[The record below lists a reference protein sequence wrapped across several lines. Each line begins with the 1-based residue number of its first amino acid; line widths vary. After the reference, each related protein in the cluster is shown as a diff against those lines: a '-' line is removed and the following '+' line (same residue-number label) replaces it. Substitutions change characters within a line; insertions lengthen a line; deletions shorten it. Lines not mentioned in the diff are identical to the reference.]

1 MIGQTISHYKILSK
15 LGEGGMGLVYKA
27 QDLKLDRFEALKF
40 LQPHIAKHGEE
51 RKRFRVEAQ
60 AAAGLNHSNI
70 AIIYSI
76 EEFKLASAEEGDEMF
91 IDMEYIKGKTLKDKI
106 ETGPLSIDETLN
118 LAIPMARGLQT
129 AHEEWGRT
137 KRKNWIWSDWI

>member
-1 MIGQTISHYKILSK
+1 
-15 LGEGGMGLVYKA
+15 MGLVYKA

-129 AHEEWGRT
+129 AHEE
-137 KRKNWIWSDWI
+137 